1 MRFCAAVVVLALAFA
16 LAPLSACKKEAG
28 PIDGIGAWHIGKTK
42 VAQGTICQPQEN
54 SDLTWCSHNPE
65 MVIAEHRASV
75 DLYFRGAGDA
85 AVLVEILL
93 AMAQPCNTEAL
104 DKWLTHRLGAASEKR
119 GLALVWRGEA
129 ATIVGLLP
137 ARDGECLIHFLD
149 PKDQKR
155 LGELTRQPDAPAAE

>member
-1 MRFCAAVVVLALAFA
+1 MLRALAVIAALTAAV
-16 LAPLSACKKEAG
+16 ACKKKEG
-28 PIDGIGAWHIGKTK
+28 PIDGIGAWHLGKTR
-42 VAQGTICQPQEN
+42 VAQGTICQPQEG

-75 DLYFRGAGDA
+75 DLYFRGKGED

-104 DKWLTHRLGAASEKR
+104 DKWLTHRLGAASDKR
-119 GLALVWRGEA
+119 GPALVWRGEA

-149 PKDQKR
+149 PKDDKR
-155 LGELTRQPDAPAAE
+155 LGELTRQPDTAPAR